1 MHQTRRNETLKPF
14 SFCQSITITTI
25 QPLLFRVS
33 ERSSWSAAWRVDQN
47 PHRPSGCLRWWPPPR
62 RHRCRWSTA
71 TRRRYLATEPTEPL
85 QFSSLYDSMLHM
97 YCPGLPCLAGISMSI
112 YIWYPP
118 KIYHFWPTFLK
129 SCGLGWYMSAI
140 PSNPC
145 SPTTPIANSQKR
157 RFWGASIYI
166 HIFFICLYL
175 FIRLFIYLFIY
186 LYIHLYMTYLY
197 IYI

>member
-112 YIWYPP
+112 YIYIYGTPP

-129 SCGLGWYMSAI
+129 SCGLGWYS
-140 PSNPC
+140 SN
-145 SPTTPIANSQKR
+145 SLKGRT
-157 RFWGASIYI
+157 IYI
-166 HIFFICLYL
+166 Y
-175 FIRLFIYLFIY
+175 IYLFK
-186 LYIHLYMTYLY
+186 
-197 IYI
+197 

>member
-97 YCPGLPCLAGISMSI
+97 YCPGLPCLAGISMYI
-112 YIWYPP
+112 YMVPAP
-118 KIYHFWPTFLK
+118 KDLPFL
-129 SCGLGWYMSAI
+129 
-140 PSNPC
+140 
-145 SPTTPIANSQKR
+145 T
-157 RFWGASIYI
+157 
-166 HIFFICLYL
+166 YL
-175 FIRLFIYLFIY
+175 FEILWFGMILEQLFKRGGTI
-186 LYIHLYMTYLY
+186 Y